1 MPVRAPGEG
10 ACGPLCVIQP
20 VNCSGPATAE
30 RAAEPR
36 GVIIY
41 DAAQRRLPGT
51 GMDRALCGADG
62 KLNSN
67 FLLRGLGYTP
77 PGARTPGHRPDE
89 RVFPS
94 CSRFHLSAS
103 ARRRPL
109 PRRPLGPALN
119 SLPAI

>member
-20 VNCSGPATAE
+20 VNCSEPATAE

-51 GMDRALCGADG
+51 GMD
-62 KLNSN
+62 
-67 FLLRGLGYTP
+67 
-77 PGARTPGHRPDE
+77 
-89 RVFPS
+89 
-94 CSRFHLSAS
+94 
-103 ARRRPL
+103 
-109 PRRPLGPALN
+109 
-119 SLPAI
+119 